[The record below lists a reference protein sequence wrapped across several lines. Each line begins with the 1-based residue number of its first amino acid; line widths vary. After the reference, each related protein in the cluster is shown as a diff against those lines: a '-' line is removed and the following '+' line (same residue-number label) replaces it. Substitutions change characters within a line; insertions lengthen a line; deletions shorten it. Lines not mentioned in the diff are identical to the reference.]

1 MNSLL
6 FPWEEEKFPP
16 PSSLV
21 VTFFIWLGVGFLLD
35 YCISKIKKLH
45 RESQTNI
52 RAVEKILSYRFKNK
66 TLLQDALTYSAYS
79 NHNNGKSFKQYKLRL
94 EFLGDA
100 VLRFALTEHLYSAY
114 PSLNTEQLSCLHD
127 ANISNEKL
135 ARVAVHRGLH
145 HHITHNAGISFDNKV

>member
-52 RAVEKILSYRFKNK
+52 RAVEKN
-66 TLLQDALTYSAYS
+66 TLLQVQEQDASTRRTDT
-79 NHNNGKSFKQYKLRL
+79 LRL
-94 EFLGDA
+94 QQPQQRQ
-100 VLRFALTEHLYSAY
+100 V
-114 PSLNTEQLSCLHD
+114 
-127 ANISNEKL
+127 
-135 ARVAVHRGLH
+135 V
-145 HHITHNAGISFDNKV
+145 